1 MFIYVYMYIFILGF
15 GVKFR
20 HETISSQLCDLE
32 NILITLDLHFLI
44 CKL

>member
-32 NILITLDLHFLI
+32 NMLITLDLHFLI